1 MIAERLLYAGAI
13 LVEGPKWCG
22 KTTTCEQH
30 AKSVVYISDPAR
42 REYYLDMARM
52 RIEKL
57 IEGAQPRL
65 FDEWQEIPELWDA
78 IRFAVDHSEE
88 DAHFI
93 LTGSAVVPKRKKE
106 KIRHSGTGRFS
117 KVRMRTMSL
126 WESGES
132 SGTVSISDLFN
143 GKIPQFEESSKTE
156 LEEMAF
162 IVCRGGWPN
171 AVGRGERA
179 ALRVSRDYCE
189 SIAESDISRADDI
202 PRDPVRVKRLL
213 RSYARLQGT
222 QTSLA
227 AIRKDMSANDV
238 GDVSEDTIYS
248 YLDALSR
255 IFVVENVNAWTPSI
269 RAKTAIRSSD
279 TRYFTDP
286 SIATAALGVRPGDL
300 MNDLRSFGVF
310 FETLGMRDL
319 RVYMDAADGAVR
331 HYHDQTGLECDAV
344 LESFNG
350 DYALVEIK
358 LGGERLI
365 EEGADS
371 LNAYCRLLDGKKMR
385 KPAFRM
391 VLTAVGDYAYA
402 RKEDGVIVCPISALR
417 P

>member
-344 LESFNG
+344 LESFKG